1 MGDPRV
7 AEFQAGFTFPLDD
20 YQSRACDALAGGSGV
35 LVAAPTGSGKT
46 VVGEFAVDLAL
57 QAGRKCF
64 YTTPIKAL
72 SNQKYSDLVARF
84 GIENVG
90 LLTGDISL
98 NGEAP
103 VVVMTTEVLRN
114 MLYARSHTLVGL
126 AFVVM
131 DEVHYLADRF
141 RGAAWEEIIIGLPE
155 SVAVVALSATVS
167 NAEEFG
173 DWLRTVRGDTEVI
186 VTERRPVPL
195 FQHVMSGRRIYDL
208 FTDDGPT
215 ALGQHEAGAPKREHA
230 VNPDLVRLARDD
242 QRFHGRV
249 GSLGGR
255 GGRGGPGNR
264 GRQGQLR
271 GFRGA
276 QGSESGANKA
286 RTPRRTEVIA
296 RLEAEALLP
305 AIYFIFSRAGCDAAM
320 TQAMHDGVRLTRPD
334 EARTIDRAL
343 EAATTG
349 LTASELETLGYS
361 SFAEGLRRGVASH
374 HAGMLPVFKECVEDL
389 FEAGLVKVVFATETL
404 ALGINMPARTVVLEK
419 LTKYNGETHAD
430 LTPGE
435 YTQLTGRAGRRGI
448 DVEGHAVVLWQPG
461 LDPRALSGLASTRTY
476 PLRSSFRPSYNMA
489 VNLISTL
496 NRDRARELLE
506 SSFAQF
512 QADRSVVGIAR
523 SMSKNEEGLAGYAE
537 AMECDRGDFLAYA
550 RLRQQLSGRERELS
564 RQTRSH
570 RRTQVID
577 SLRRLRPGDVIE
589 VSRGRKA
596 GPVVVLDPGYRAG
609 SGDPRPSVLTSEHQV
624 TRLTEL
630 DFAEPVELLTRV
642 KMPKTFNSRV
652 PAQRRDMASR
662 MRERLRDVGSGFV
675 KGAIEDSPWDDGDGE
690 QPDHRS
696 GNGASGSDGSGSDG
710 AAVGDGWEDGPLTV
724 GCIQDARIV
733 QLRQSLTSHPCHNCP
748 DREEH
753 ARWATRYLDLEAQT
767 TGMRRSIESRTN
779 TLGREFD
786 RVCRVLDALGYLD
799 GDELTDAGQML
810 RTIYTELDLLVA
822 ECLRSGVFEELSAP
836 ELASC
841 VAAAVFQARSSAEVG
856 EPQLPTAGVRHALTR
871 MGALWRD
878 LRAAEA
884 QQKVSYLREID
895 TGFCGATYLWAAG
908 APLDVVLEEG
918 DFAAGDFVRWT
929 KQVLDVLGQVGD
941 ATSGPMRATA
951 HEAVSLLRRGL
962 VADSG

>member
-1 MGDPRV
+1 MSDPRV
-7 AEFQAGFTFPLDD
+7 TEFQAGFTFPLDD
-20 YQSRACDALAGGSGV
+20 YQIRACEVLATGSGV

-57 QAGRKCF
+57 QSGRKCF

-114 MLYARSHTLVGL
+114 MLYARSATLLGL

-141 RGAAWEEIIIGLPE
+141 RGAAWEEVIIGLPE

-215 ALGQHEAGAPKREHA
+215 ALGQHESPSAKREHA

-242 QRFHGRV
+242 QRLHGRV

-255 GGRGGPGNR
+255 GGGRGGPGNR
-264 GRQGQLR
+264 GRHGQLR
-271 GFRGA
+271 GFKGS
-276 QGSESGANKA
+276 QGSESSGANKA

-296 RLEAEALLP
+296 RLESEALLP

-334 EARTIDRAL
+334 EARAIDVAL

-349 LTASELETLGYS
+349 LTPSELETLGYS
-361 SFAEGLRRGVASH
+361 SFADGLRRGVASH

-512 QADRSVVGIAR
+512 QADRSVVGTAR
-523 SMSKNEEGLAGYAE
+523 SMTKNEEGLAGYAE
-537 AMECDRGDFLAYA
+537 AMQCNRGDFLAYA
-550 RLRQQLSGRERELS
+550 KLRQQLSGRERELS
-564 RQTRSH
+564 RQSKSH

-609 SGDPRPSVLTSEHQV
+609 SGDPRPSVLTTEHQV

-675 KGAIEDSPWDDGDGE
+675 NGPIEDSPWDDGDGE
-690 QPDHRS
+690 QADSRAS
-696 GNGASGSDGSGSDG
+696 GGAGNGKAHDE
-710 AAVGDGWEDGPLTV
+710 WEDGPLTAGGV
-724 GCIQDARIV
+724 QDPRIAS
-733 QLRQSLTSHPCHNCP
+733 LRQSLTSHPCHSCP

-799 GDELTDAGQML
+799 GDELTDAGHML

-822 ECLRSGVFEELSAP
+822 ECLRAEVFDELSAP

-856 EPQLPTAGVRHALTR
+856 EPQLPTAGVRHAVTR

-895 TGFCGATYLWAAG
+895 PGFCAATYLWAAG

-941 ATSGPMRATA
+941 ATSGPTRVTA
-951 HEAVSLLRRGL
+951 REAVNLMRRGL
-962 VADSG
+962 VAHGG